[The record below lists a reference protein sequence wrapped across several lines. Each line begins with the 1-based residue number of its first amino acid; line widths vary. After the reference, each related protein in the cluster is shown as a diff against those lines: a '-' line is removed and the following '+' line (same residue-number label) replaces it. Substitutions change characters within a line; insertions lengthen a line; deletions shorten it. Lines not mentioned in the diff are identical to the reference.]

1 MTRARAAVLD
11 LTCVLLF
18 TLAGRSSHAEALSP
32 AGVWQTA
39 WPFLAGLAAG
49 WLLARLLRGDWPLG
63 LRDAVLVWAVTVGA
77 GMALRAASGQG
88 TDPAFVLV
96 AVTVLAALLLLAGG
110 RRPGERPPGEAGW
123 RSGAG
128 RAGEPLRQVFVSVPG
143 SGSGQDVMVLLLVR
157 PRGCEARLPS
167 RPTSGRRSSR

>member
-49 WLLARLLRGDWPLG
+49 WLLARLLRGDWALG

-96 AVTVLAALLLLAGG
+96 AATVLAALLL
-110 RRPGERPPGEAGW
+110 GW
-123 RSGAG
+123 RAAAGALVSALRVRRG
-128 RAGEPLRQVFVSVPG
+128 GARAPAEQG
-143 SGSGQDVMVLLLVR
+143 SR
-157 PRGCEARLPS
+157 
-167 RPTSGRRSSR
+167 SGRSS

>member
-49 WLLARLLRGDWPLG
+49 WLLTRLVRGHWPVG
-63 LRDAVLVWAVTVGA
+63 LRDAVLVWAVTVGG
-77 GMALRAASGQG
+77 GMALRAMSGQG
-88 TDPAFVLV
+88 TEPAFVLV
-96 AVTVLAALLLLAGG
+96 AATVLAALLL
-110 RRPGERPPGEAGW
+110 GW
-123 RSGAG
+123 RAAGALVSALRVRRG
-128 RAGEPLRQVFVSVPG
+128 GTRAPAEQRGG
-143 SGSGQDVMVLLLVR
+143 SGL
-157 PRGCEARLPS
+157 
-167 RPTSGRRSSR
+167 SS

>member
-1 MTRARAAVLD
+1 MTRALAAVLD

-96 AVTVLAALLLLAGG
+96 AVTVLAALLL
-110 RRPGERPPGEAGW
+110 GW
-123 RSGAG
+123 RAAAGALVSALRVRRG
-128 RAGEPLRQVFVSVPG
+128 GARAPAEQG
-143 SGSGQDVMVLLLVR
+143 SR
-157 PRGCEARLPS
+157 
-167 RPTSGRRSSR
+167 SGRSS